1 MPLIGGVS
9 DDPVVALL
17 QYPTEIRSIVVPIDR
32 CNVCESVQQLGG
44 FILLEDID
52 GTVHMKV
59 RRKRVIRCIKARNA
73 C

>member
-1 MPLIGGVS
+1 MPLVGGIS
-9 DDPVVALL
+9 DDPLVPLL
-17 QYPTEIRSIVVPIDR
+17 QYPTEIRSTVVPVDR
-32 CNVCESVQQLGG
+32 CNVRESVQQLRG